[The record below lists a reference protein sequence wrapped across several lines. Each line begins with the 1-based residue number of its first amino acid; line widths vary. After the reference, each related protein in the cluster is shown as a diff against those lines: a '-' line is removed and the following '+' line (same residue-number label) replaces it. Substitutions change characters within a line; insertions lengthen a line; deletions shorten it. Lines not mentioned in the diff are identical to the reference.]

1 MLRAAAIVSAWS
13 WDARGMTSLGSV
25 DDEMEI
31 FQGYMNVAC
40 DASIRPGR

>member
-13 WDARGMTSLGSV
+13 WDARAMTSLGSV
-25 DDEMEI
+25 DDETEI